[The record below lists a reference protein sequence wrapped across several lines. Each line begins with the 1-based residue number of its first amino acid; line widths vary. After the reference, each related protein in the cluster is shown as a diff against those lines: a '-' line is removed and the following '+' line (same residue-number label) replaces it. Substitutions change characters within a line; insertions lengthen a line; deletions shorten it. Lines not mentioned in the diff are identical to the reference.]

1 MIKSIS
7 AKNFLSWENL
17 SFNVS
22 SGVTLIDGWN
32 DDDQTSEGSG
42 KSAVLNAVSWCLY
55 GKLPKDAK
63 IDEVIRDGQ
72 KSCKVSVVLDSG
84 DLVVRSRGPNDLY
97 LQRDGSKIKG
107 STANETQK
115 LIEEYVGLS
124 FDAFCQVHYFAQ
136 NYDKK
141 FLQSNQEDKSKILS
155 EIQDLN
161 LFDKARKEA
170 HELLKKEEASLKDIT
185 HQIELEKKELN
196 SIDLQIQSE
205 EALIAQAINHYESKV
220 SDKMMEVKN
229 LESRL
234 SEAVSKHKIKET
246 ELVSLQSIVD
256 TRPELSQQISDLMNV
271 DVSDLDRDLD
281 VLKEELQKEKLK
293 MSQIDS
299 LKSERQRKIAEG
311 QRYAKK
317 YEALNQQNQKL
328 QSDIEKTNEF
338 INNPTKDCPT
348 CGSRLE
354 NCDTS
359 HAQIEIS
366 RLQKSINENA
376 EEMQTIIQF
385 LTALDGET
393 SETIPS
399 IEDNRLNSLQ
409 AAIQKTTS
417 AKLDRINQNK
427 SLIYDLNL
435 QKTQIETSINR
446 KSILESELNSL
457 HSNVQYESSKFSK
470 ASEELEI
477 LKTNRPK
484 FDKSKIESL
493 KIKKSELSQKV
504 NSIDSILIEKQRY
517 IQQLSQLKDGFK
529 EVKSFIFN
537 SVLNE
542 INVRTNKYLQ
552 KLFEV
557 PVSLKFTNDDMKI
570 QTDIRLN
577 GEERS
582 LGLLSG
588 GQSRRLGL
596 AVDLALS
603 DVVSSRKGSKI
614 GLLILDEYFK
624 DLSEQSMDK
633 CLQLLE
639 TRGQPVLLVEHNS
652 IFKNIVNN
660 TFFVKYQNKVSRHEI

>member
-256 TRPELSQQISDLMNV
+256 TRPEL
-271 DVSDLDRDLD
+271 
-281 VLKEELQKEKLK
+281 
-293 MSQIDS
+293 
-299 LKSERQRKIAEG
+299 
-311 QRYAKK
+311 
-317 YEALNQQNQKL
+317 
-328 QSDIEKTNEF
+328 
-338 INNPTKDCPT
+338 
-348 CGSRLE
+348 
-354 NCDTS
+354 
-359 HAQIEIS
+359 
-366 RLQKSINENA
+366 
-376 EEMQTIIQF
+376 
-385 LTALDGET
+385 
-393 SETIPS
+393 
-399 IEDNRLNSLQ
+399 
-409 AAIQKTTS
+409 
-417 AKLDRINQNK
+417 
-427 SLIYDLNL
+427 
-435 QKTQIETSINR
+435 
-446 KSILESELNSL
+446 
-457 HSNVQYESSKFSK
+457 
-470 ASEELEI
+470 
-477 LKTNRPK
+477 
-484 FDKSKIESL
+484 
-493 KIKKSELSQKV
+493 
-504 NSIDSILIEKQRY
+504 
-517 IQQLSQLKDGFK
+517 
-529 EVKSFIFN
+529 
-537 SVLNE
+537 
-542 INVRTNKYLQ
+542 
-552 KLFEV
+552 
-557 PVSLKFTNDDMKI
+557 
-570 QTDIRLN
+570 
-577 GEERS
+577 
-582 LGLLSG
+582 
-588 GQSRRLGL
+588 
-596 AVDLALS
+596 
-603 DVVSSRKGSKI
+603 
-614 GLLILDEYFK
+614 
-624 DLSEQSMDK
+624 
-633 CLQLLE
+633 
-639 TRGQPVLLVEHNS
+639 
-652 IFKNIVNN
+652 
-660 TFFVKYQNKVSRHEI
+660 